1 MWFDANH
8 CVGLGHT
15 RLSIIDLTD
24 AGSQPMIS
32 HTGRFVISYNGEI
45 YNTSYIKK
53 IVHDITSDIK
63 YEGHSDTEILLTCIE
78 VIGLKKTLIN
88 VVGMFAFV
96 LWDRQEKSLYL
107 VRDCIGEKPL
117 YYGFQKMFIF
127 GSELKTLKQ
136 NPFIERIL
144 T

>member
-1 MWFDANH
+1 MEKFTIPH
-8 CVGLGHT
+8 IL
-15 RLSIIDLTD
+15 
-24 AGSQPMIS
+24 
-32 HTGRFVISYNGEI
+32 
-45 YNTSYIKK
+45 K

-107 VRDCIGEKPL
+107 VRDCIGEKT
-117 YYGFQKMFIF
+117 I
-127 GSELKTLKQ
+127 
-136 NPFIERIL
+136 IL
-144 T
+144 WFSKKCFYLWF